1 MTQDALLRVFQ
12 KIDAF
17 RGDAALSSWICRIT
31 FNTAM
36 FRLRSLKFRRP
47 AEVSQD
53 MLGWGDGDAG
63 ASRDV
68 ADWSDLADDQVLR
81 SEMRSR
87 LVTALSQLPEICRAA
102 VLLRDI
108 EGLSTEEASAVV
120 GVKTQTLT
128 SRLRRGGLMLREELG
143 DFAAGLAMRSAA

>member
-1 MTQDALLRVFQ
+1 
-12 KIDAF
+12 
-17 RGDAALSSWICRIT
+17 
-31 FNTAM
+31 M
-36 FRLRSLKFRRP
+36 FRLRSLKFWRP

-53 MLGWGDGDAG
+53 MLGWGDCDAG

-68 ADWSDLADDQVLR
+68 ADWPDLADDQVLR

-87 LVTALSQLPEICRAA
+87 LVTALSQLPEIYRAA